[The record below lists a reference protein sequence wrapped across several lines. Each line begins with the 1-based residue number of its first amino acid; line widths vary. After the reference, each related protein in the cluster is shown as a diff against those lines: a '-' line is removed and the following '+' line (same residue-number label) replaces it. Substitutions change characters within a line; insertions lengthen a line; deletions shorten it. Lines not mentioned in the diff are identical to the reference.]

1 MQKLLSIALFCIL
14 TLASCQKSDDDNPS
28 TNNPQI
34 NNGLWKVTYFRDKDK
49 DETSDFNG
57 YTFDLKSDG
66 TLVAN
71 LPGGGTINGTWNQ
84 TSTKLIFSIT
94 GTYALDEMSD
104 DWLIVSISD
113 TEIRLKDDNDEH
125 LEELRLQ
132 KI

>member
-34 NNGLWKVTYFRDKDK
+34 NIGLWKVTYFRDKDK

>member
-1 MQKLLSIALFCIL
+1 M
-14 TLASCQKSDDDNPS
+14 
-28 TNNPQI
+28 
-34 NNGLWKVTYFRDKDK
+34 TYFRDKDK

>member
-1 MQKLLSIALFCIL
+1 MQKLLSIALFSL
-14 TLASCQKSDDDNPS
+14 LVPASCTKSDDDNPS
-28 TNNPQI
+28 TNNPQV
-34 NNGLWKVTYFRDKDK
+34 NNGLWKVTYYWDKDK

-71 LPGGGTINGTWNQ
+71 LPGGGTVNGTWNQ
-84 TSTKLIFSIT
+84 TSTKLIFTIG
-94 GTYALDEMSD
+94 GTYALDEMND

-125 LEELRLQ
+125 LEELRL
-132 KI
+132 KKV